1 MTYLNI
7 HPIRIHLVMKSPDV
21 CQGYVVFD
29 IEQYGVSFQSMT
41 TPVELHRKEQ
51 GDGEQGWWLRVDP
64 IDSVEVPHY
73 TAFVEA
79 FNFYVFYTLKAKP
92 FFVVEQDLPEWNLH
106 FHDVYF
112 DMSEERPRVVTAGA
126 GGGSSG
132 KLSKLLGKLF

>member
-7 HPIRIHLVMKSPDV
+7 HPKRIHLVMKQPEV

-41 TPVELHRKEQ
+41 TPVELQHDK
-51 GDGEQGWWLRVDP
+51 DAHHTWWLKVDP

-79 FNFYVFYTLKAKP
+79 FNFYVFHSLKVKP

-106 FHDVYF
+106 FDGVYF
-112 DMSEERPRVVTAGA
+112 DMSEERPKVVVA
-126 GGGSSG
+126 GGGG
-132 KLSKLLGKLF
+132 KNSVKKLLGKLF